1 MPSRILLADDS
12 LTIRKVVE
20 LTFSGSE
27 FELKAVG
34 NGDDA
39 VALLAEF
46 EPDIVLADAVMP
58 GKTGYDVCEEVK
70 KRPGGRYVPVV
81 LLTGTFEPFDKPR
94 SERVGADSVVTKP
107 FDSQGLASL
116 VRDLVRRAAEAKAS
130 APPEPPPAPEPPPPP
145 PPPPAPEPAEI
156 GRVHGSD
163 SLERGFVLHR
173 AAGRPG
179 ARCRRLRL
187 RLCRRPPLSDDVF
200 STVAMPVFSE
210 LPPPA
215 RADFDPPTGPI
226 PPVPPPPPALTGE
239 RGYEMNLDALD
250 DTPEPQR
257 RDLDEDIAAFERSDK
272 GKTRRPEVWEKLA
285 AAERRRAFD
294 VAGSALRPRGSRGRG
309 EPHGSQEPHPRFR
322 AHRVRSRFVRGSA
335 LGRGRRPHRAPR
347 PRAGRR
353 TRRPPHRLGRRAG
366 AGRAPREGAPRGA
379 RKGGLRTR
387 LSDILG
393 GL

>member
-46 EPDIVLADAVMP
+46 GPDIVLADAVMP

-145 PPPPAPEPAEI
+145 PAPPAPEPVESGESTDPTLSNVGAFYTAPLAVPE
-156 GRVHGSD
+156 
-163 SLERGFVLHR
+163 LMAAPPPPVL
-173 AAGRPG
+173 
-179 ARCRRLRL
+179 L
-187 RLCRRPPLSDDVF
+187 PPAPLPDDVF

-215 RADFDPPTGPI
+215 RTDLDPPTGPI
-226 PPVPPPPPALTGE
+226 PPPPPALSGSGE

-272 GKTRRPEVWEKLA
+272 GKTRRPEAWEKLA
-285 AAERRRAFD
+285 GEGGAESAALPESRSDLEALAAEASLTD
-294 VAGSALRPRGSRGRG
+294 LKSLIPDSAPAAAAAVSSAGP
-309 EPHGSQEPHPRFR
+309 
-322 AHRVRSRFVRGSA
+322 
-335 LGRGRRPHRAPR
+335 
-347 PRAGRR
+347 
-353 TRRPPHRLGRRAG
+353 
-366 AGRAPREGAPRGA
+366 
-379 RKGGLRTR
+379 
-387 LSDILG
+387 LSDADVDRIARRVLELG
-393 GL
+393 GERVVRRIAWDVVPELAERLVKERLEELERAD